1 MKSTIEAKRQDSDE
15 KMKNLTEYLTAI
27 TTSMM
32 DHINVSKYSPE
43 EKYPP
48 KDQDPTTVVPDNKR
62 VPPLTGAHYIRIGG
76 MCTLKH
82 EIRSPKFYEL
92 IIKT

>member
-1 MKSTIEAKRQDSDE
+1 MYPTKS
-15 KMKNLTEYLTAI
+15 
-27 TTSMM
+27 
-32 DHINVSKYSPE
+32 
-43 EKYPP
+43 
-48 KDQDPTTVVPDNKR
+48 QDPTTR
-62 VPPLTGAHYIRIGG
+62 VPANKKATPLEGGNSMKIGG